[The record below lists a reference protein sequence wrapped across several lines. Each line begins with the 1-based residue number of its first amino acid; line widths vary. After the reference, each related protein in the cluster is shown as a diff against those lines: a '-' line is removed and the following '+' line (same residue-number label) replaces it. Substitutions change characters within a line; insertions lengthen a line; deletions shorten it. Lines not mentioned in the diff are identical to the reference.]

1 MSKIKSENKFI
12 TEQIAKSIS
21 PLDGRYGKKT
31 THLGKYFSE
40 FALMRKRTEVEL
52 KYLIALNETGL
63 FAQFTKTELSNIKNV
78 LNDFKY
84 EYFIKIKEIEKKINH
99 DVKSVEVF
107 LIEKLSL
114 KNPNMIHFG
123 LTSEDVN
130 NLSYSLLLK
139 EYLTNEQLPQVEKV
153 MKNIFDKAD
162 KWKST
167 IFPARTH
174 GQMASPTTAGKEM
187 SVFLNRLFEQYKRLK
202 KFKFCGKFNGA
213 TGNYSAMYSAFSK
226 YNWMK
231 FSNEFIK
238 SLDLIPNEVTTQID
252 SHDVW
257 AEYFSIII
265 QINNILVD
273 LNKDVWLYLMLG
285 NFKIS
290 SNKNEVGSSTMPHK
304 INPINFENSEGN
316 LELSNS
322 LLEFFIRKLT
332 KSRLQRDLSDS
343 TVSRNLGVGLTHA
356 FLGLNETIIGLKKV
370 NVNEEKCKN
379 EIENHP
385 ELLAEPIQTI
395 LRRAGLK
402 DPYNEMKKLTRGKII
417 TEKTIN
423 NFIENLQVDETVKSE
438 LKKLNVVNYIGQA
451 EKITQNV
458 LNKVKKYLK

>member
-1 MSKIKSENKFI
+1 
-12 TEQIAKSIS
+12 
-21 PLDGRYGKKT
+21 
-31 THLGKYFSE
+31 
-40 FALMRKRTEVEL
+40 
-52 KYLIALNETGL
+52 
-63 FAQFTKTELSNIKNV
+63 
-78 LNDFKY
+78 
-84 EYFIKIKEIEKKINH
+84 
-99 DVKSVEVF
+99 
-107 LIEKLSL
+107 
-114 KNPNMIHFG
+114 
-123 LTSEDVN
+123 
-130 NLSYSLLLK
+130 
-139 EYLTNEQLPQVEKV
+139 
-153 MKNIFDKAD
+153 
-162 KWKST
+162 
-167 IFPARTH
+167 
-174 GQMASPTTAGKEM
+174 
-187 SVFLNRLFEQYKRLK
+187 
-202 KFKFCGKFNGA
+202 
-213 TGNYSAMYSAFSK
+213 
-226 YNWMK
+226 
-231 FSNEFIK
+231 
-238 SLDLIPNEVTTQID
+238 
-252 SHDVW
+252 
-257 AEYFSIII
+257 
-265 QINNILVD
+265 
-273 LNKDVWLYLMLG
+273 MLG

-458 LNKVKKYLK
+458 LNKVKKYLE

>member
-1 MSKIKSENKFI
+1 MSKIESENKFT
-12 TEQIAKSIS
+12 TEQMAKSIS

-31 THLGKYFSE
+31 FHLGEYFSE
-40 FALMRKRTEVEL
+40 FALMKKRTEVEL
-52 KYLIALNETGL
+52 KYLLALNETGL
-63 FAQFTKTELSNIKNV
+63 FVKFTKKEVLNIKNI
-78 LNDFKY
+78 LKDFKL
-84 EYFIKIKEIEKKINH
+84 EYYSEIKNIEKKLNH

-123 LTSEDVN
+123 LTSEDIN

-139 EYLTNEQLPQVEKV
+139 EYLKNEQLLQIEKM
-153 MKNIFDKAD
+153 MKIIFEKAD
-162 KWKST
+162 EWKST

-187 SVFLNRLFEQYKRLK
+187 SVFLNRLFLQYKRLS
-202 KFKFCGKFNGA
+202 KFKFCGKLNGA
-213 TGNYSAMYSAFSK
+213 TGNYSAMYSAFPK
-226 YNWMK
+226 YNWIK
-231 FSNEFIK
+231 FSNNFIK
-238 SLDLIPNEVTTQID
+238 SLGLVPNEVTTQID
-252 SHDVW
+252 SHDIW

-265 QINNILVD
+265 QINNILID
-273 LNKDVWLYLMLG
+273 LDKDIWLYLMLG
-285 NFKIS
+285 YFTIS

-322 LLEFFIRKLT
+322 MLEFFIRKLT
-332 KSRLQRDLSDS
+332 NSRLQRDLSDS

-356 FLGLNETIIGLKKV
+356 FLGLNETITGLKKV
-370 NVNEEKCKN
+370 NVNIEKCKN
-379 EIENHP
+379 EIESHP

-395 LRRAGLK
+395 LRRVGLK

-417 TEKTIN
+417 TEKIIN
-423 NFIENLQVDETVKSE
+423 NFIENLQVDKTVKNE
-438 LKKLNVVNYIGQA
+438 LKKLSVVNYIGQA
-451 EKITQNV
+451 EKVTQNV

>member
-1 MSKIKSENKFI
+1 MMKKSEDKNKFI
-12 TEQIAKSIS
+12 GVVQPIS

-31 THLGKYFSE
+31 VRLGKYFSE
-40 FALMRKRTEVEL
+40 FALMQKRTEVEL

-63 FAQFTKTELSNIKNV
+63 FVKFTKKEMSNIKNII
-78 LNDFKY
+78 NDFKL
-84 EYFIKIKEIEKKINH
+84 EYYSEIKNIEKKLNH

-139 EYLTNEQLPQVEKV
+139 EYLKNEQLPQVEKM
-153 MKNIFDKAD
+153 MKTFFEKAD
-162 KWKST
+162 GWKST

-174 GQMASPTTAGKEM
+174 GQMASPTTAGKEI
-187 SVFLNRLFEQYKRLK
+187 SVFLNRLFLQYKRLN
-202 KFKFCGKFNGA
+202 KFKFCGKLNGA
-213 TGNYSAMYSAFSK
+213 TGNYSAMYSTFPK
-226 YNWMK
+226 YNWIK
-231 FSNEFIK
+231 FSNEFVEG
-238 SLDLIPNEVTTQID
+238 LDLVPNEVTTQID
-252 SHDVW
+252 SHDIW

-265 QINNILVD
+265 QINNILID
-273 LNKDVWLYLMLG
+273 LDKDIWLYLMLG
-285 NFKIS
+285 YFTIS

-322 LLEFFIRKLT
+322 MLEFFIRKLT
-332 KSRLQRDLSDS
+332 NSRLQRDLSDS

-356 FLGLNETIIGLKKV
+356 FLGLNETITGLKKV
-370 NVNEEKCKN
+370 NINEEKCKN

-395 LRRAGLK
+395 LRRAGFK
-402 DPYNEMKKLTRGKII
+402 DPYYEMKKLTRGKMI
-417 TEKTIN
+417 TGKTITK
-423 NFIENLQVDETVKSE
+423 FIGNLKCGKNVKDE
-438 LKKLNVVNYIGQA
+438 LYKLDVLNYIGKA
-451 EKITQNV
+451 EKITKNV
-458 LNKVKKYLK
+458 LNKVKNYLK